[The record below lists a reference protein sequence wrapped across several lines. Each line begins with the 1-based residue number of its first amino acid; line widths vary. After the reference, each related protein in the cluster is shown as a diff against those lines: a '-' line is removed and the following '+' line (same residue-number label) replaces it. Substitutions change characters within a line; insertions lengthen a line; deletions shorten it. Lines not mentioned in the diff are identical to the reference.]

1 MWDTKSRLTAQ
12 LSERMSALEREKE
25 AAELA
30 QFEKSRQRG
39 ELHEKV
45 LQLEKDLLQMR
56 STLDRGSNDQPTE
69 RSPGSLARTLPVS
82 QEDFNRQERQKVD
95 TELCKV
101 REALRD
107 AEAKAKTQEEER
119 NQALQKLQAST
130 ETQRALLNQIEEM
143 NQRHSHTRQNH
154 SEVQEQL
161 SEANNKISQACLEKA
176 IMSTQVLKL
185 EDDIKELKAKLTGP
199 LPDKDHLIQ
208 EEADVQQRAQVLELQ
223 PKSNQ
228 QHSESCEV
236 FAVQSDTESHNDK
249 QDQETVLMAL
259 RELNEKLTCELDV
272 IKQKLNTSQSQLE
285 EITAERIIA
294 AKQIT
299 DLEAQCCQLI
309 REQEEL
315 CKINDGRQEELTEMK
330 EKCCQLRE
338 SLQVLELEKLKLQDR
353 CLCLEAEVF
362 EKEEKL
368 HLQEEEYW
376 KQDAARVQNTEELK
390 AVVRH
395 WTEKW
400 QTVAL
405 TLQSTQEELE
415 ELKKNSRKEL
425 KAEAGHVAKET
436 EKLKKEGQRDKD
448 DSENPQ
454 QHKANMTT
462 ELTRAKKESDSLLKA
477 ELDACKQELELE
489 RSRSQVLLH
498 KYKDKGGEASVHTQ
512 DKERVTDLSQSSS
525 DSHSSHNKPPQMC
538 SQSREVQRLTQKL
551 AETEKELREKKEA
564 LKSLER
570 QREMEMNEAQLKIS
584 ALELKT
590 SEESQDERGQA
601 NASLRAE
608 LDESRRRANQLLQ
621 EKTLAVQK
629 LQTLRQLYLVKDEK
643 SSAEGRKDKT
653 VCPINL
659 EAEQQRR
666 MVTEQLKSLFKERE
680 GKDAG
685 KADSRSAALQTG
697 ASSLQERTPTSK
709 VMRSAVDRRSWQQ
722 HSGLMPV
729 FEEDEESSD
738 WPGGEEGK
746 PAEEVH
752 AEMSSMSTEIS
763 NLKTKNATPQQA
775 TLKRRQPAQDKSLTV
790 EVPNLSLCS
799 DEIDLQQKRPPSL
812 YPDGI
817 FLAEIVNICSPDEDE
832 EEGEV
837 K

>member
-12 LSERMSALEREKE
+12 LSERMSTLEWEKE
-25 AAELA
+25 AAELT

-56 STLDRGSNDQPTE
+56 STLERGNHDQPTK

-95 TELCKV
+95 TELCKA

-208 EEADVQQRAQVLELQ
+208 EEAGVQQGAQVLELQ

-236 FAVQSDTESHNDK
+236 FAIQTNTESHNDK

-294 AKQIT
+294 SKQVT
-299 DLEAQCCQLI
+299 DLEAQCSQLI

-315 CKINDGRQEELTEMK
+315 RKINEEEQTEMK

-368 HLQEEEYW
+368 HLQEEEHR

-405 TLQSTQEELE
+405 TLQSTQEELK
-415 ELKKNSRKEL
+415 ELKKNSRKE
-425 KAEAGHVAKET
+425 V
-436 EKLKKEGQRDKD
+436 R
-448 DSENPQ
+448 
-454 QHKANMTT
+454 
-462 ELTRAKKESDSLLKA
+462 
-477 ELDACKQELELE
+477 
-489 RSRSQVLLH
+489 
-498 KYKDKGGEASVHTQ
+498 
-512 DKERVTDLSQSSS
+512 
-525 DSHSSHNKPPQMC
+525 
-538 SQSREVQRLTQKL
+538 
-551 AETEKELREKKEA
+551 
-564 LKSLER
+564 
-570 QREMEMNEAQLKIS
+570 
-584 ALELKT
+584 
-590 SEESQDERGQA
+590 
-601 NASLRAE
+601 
-608 LDESRRRANQLLQ
+608 
-621 EKTLAVQK
+621 
-629 LQTLRQLYLVKDEK
+629 
-643 SSAEGRKDKT
+643 
-653 VCPINL
+653 
-659 EAEQQRR
+659 
-666 MVTEQLKSLFKERE
+666 
-680 GKDAG
+680 
-685 KADSRSAALQTG
+685 
-697 ASSLQERTPTSK
+697 
-709 VMRSAVDRRSWQQ
+709 
-722 HSGLMPV
+722 
-729 FEEDEESSD
+729 
-738 WPGGEEGK
+738 
-746 PAEEVH
+746 
-752 AEMSSMSTEIS
+752 
-763 NLKTKNATPQQA
+763 A
-775 TLKRRQPAQDKSLTV
+775 TL
-790 EVPNLSLCS
+790 
-799 DEIDLQQKRPPSL
+799 
-812 YPDGI
+812 
-817 FLAEIVNICSPDEDE
+817 
-832 EEGEV
+832 
-837 K
+837 